1 MTKKTTSRYQVPNL
15 TRGMAILELLAR
27 HPEGLSMVEIARAMD
42 LPNNSVFRIA
52 TTLTDLG
59 YLHRDPS
66 TKAFSLTRK
75 LLALG
80 YKSIAENSL
89 VEESVAD
96 MRQLRDKVKETVL
109 LATLVSRQAIILE
122 QVSGVHPFRFMIEV
136 GTKNP
141 VHASAHGKAI
151 VAFMPADE
159 AEMTIESLDFTKFN
173 NNTITDPEKFKAELA
188 KIRQQGFALDLAE
201 EIQGVR
207 CASAPIFNHTGYP
220 IAALTTTGP
229 ADRLSDELLQSAA
242 LEVKA
247 HANAISHKLGY
258 NSI

>member
-27 HPEGLSMVEIARAMD
+27 HPEGLSMVEIARSMD

-80 YKSIAENSL
+80 YKSISENSL
-89 VEESVAD
+89 VEESVTD
-96 MRQLRDKVKETVL
+96 MRLLRDKVKETVL
-109 LATLVSRQAIILE
+109 LATLASKQAMILE
-122 QVSGVHPFRFMIEV
+122 QVSGVHPFRFMVEV
-136 GTKNP
+136 GTKSP
-141 VHASAHGKAI
+141 LHASAHGKAI
-151 VAFMPADE
+151 IAFMPADE
-159 AEMTIESLDFTKFN
+159 IDMTLKTIDFIKFN
-173 NNTITDPEKFKAELA
+173 DNTITNIEDFKAELV
-188 KIRQQGFALDLAE
+188 KIRKQGFALDLAE
-201 EIQGVR
+201 EIHGVR

-229 ADRLSDELLQSAA
+229 ADRLSDDLLEAA
-242 LEVKA
+242 AIEVKK
-247 HANAISHKLGY
+247 HADAISLKLGY